1 MVESNF
7 GVVDISFNFVVIIIA
22 NLDRSEKFN
31 ERQTTLD
38 GVWAEDFDVGGQV
51 EPVDLEQEF

>member
-1 MVESNF
+1 MSKVLPQICQEKMKMVESNF

-31 ERQTTLD
+31 ER
-38 GVWAEDFDVGGQV
+38 
-51 EPVDLEQEF
+51 